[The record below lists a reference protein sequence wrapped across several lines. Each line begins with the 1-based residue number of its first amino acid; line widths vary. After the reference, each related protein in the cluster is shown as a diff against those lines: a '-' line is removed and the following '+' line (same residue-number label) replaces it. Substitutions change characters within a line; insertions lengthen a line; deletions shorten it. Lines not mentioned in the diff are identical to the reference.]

1 MVFIKEEELKMEWH
15 KGTLLEALGNTVYS
29 DKFGFHKIYVQSFE
43 IYDEKIHDW
52 RSSDSLYI
60 KEKDGYFINLKYSN
74 EIKDI
79 NQLIKRLFDLNFF
92 SLKSAELN
100 SYRGYYGIQRQ
111 LSMEDLE
118 EVETSRIL
126 LKLRATYD
134 RYGRRESHHDFSETY
149 YNREELQKMAY
160 LISNQNDSLNIEPN
174 LKDIKLGDKYYCKS
188 NNCSCE
194 ITKLYGY
201 PNKDGLLFDIKL
213 LSNETATNITVNE
226 ANKVENQI
234 FILPYLEKTK
244 PSDCFNESLDEIHL
258 QPYVTRD
265 NNSKIYNVIW
275 QSIDNAARYIISL
288 YKIVELSYKE
298 KIYHLKD
305 YEVDRTD
312 NFISIDGLV
321 GDNFVFVVKAEDRSG
336 KEIARS
342 RGVVLGEPKFW

>member
-1 MVFIKEEELKMEWH
+1 MEWH
-15 KGTLLEALGNTVYS
+15 KGTLLEALHNTVYS

-52 RSSDSLYI
+52 RRPESLYL
-60 KEKDGYFINLKYSN
+60 KQKDGCVNLNYSN

-79 NQLIKRLFDLNFF
+79 NLLIERLFDLKFF
-92 SLKSAELN
+92 ALKSAKSNL
-100 SYRGYYGIQRQ
+100 YRGYYGVQRQ
-111 LSMEDLE
+111 VNKEDLD
-118 EVETSRIL
+118 EVETSKIL
-126 LKLRATYD
+126 IKLRATYATND
-134 RYGRRESHHDFSETY
+134 RYGRRESHYDFSETY
-149 YNREELQKMAY
+149 YHREGLKEKAY
-160 LISNQNDSLNIEPN
+160 LISSQNDSLNIEPN
-174 LKDIKLGDKYYCKS
+174 LKDIKLGDKYYCKA

-194 ITKLYGY
+194 ITKLYEY

-213 LSNETATNITVNE
+213 LSNETATDSDNFTVNE
-226 ANKVENQI
+226 ANKAEKQI
-234 FILPYLEKTK
+234 FVLPYLERTK

-265 NNSKIYNVIW
+265 NNSKTYNVIW
-275 QSIDNAARYIISL
+275 QPIDNAARYIVSL
-288 YKIVELSYKE
+288 YKTVELSYKD

-321 GDNFVFVVKAEDRSG
+321 GDHFVFVVKAEDRSG

-342 RGVVLGEPKFW
+342 RGIVLGEPKFW